1 MQLFLLGSIFNTPE
15 FKPWYDKSFHHV
27 VRAHNEL
34 EARELAKEEAGNE
47 GEAVWLD
54 KNKTWCEVLS
64 PDGDV
69 EHIVVDFRAA

>member
-1 MQLFLLGSIFNTPE
+1 MQLFRLGSISNTPE
-15 FKPWYDKSFHHV
+15 FEPWYDKSFHHV
-27 VRAHNEL
+27 VRARNEL
-34 EARELAKEEAGNE
+34 EARRLAKEEAGDE
-47 GEAVWLD
+47 GEDVWLD